1 MFYVKQHE
9 QLLRNEMVKLKN
21 DIRLVIFTDVK
32 IQEDGKKIRRCMSC
46 DGTASLLDKL
56 SEFSNGKLLVEEYSI
71 YENEEIAKKYN
82 VERIPTILFLDKDD
96 REVIRYSGNPLGA
109 ETPPFI
115 QNLVQFSGKRTYFDD
130 IIIENIKKV
139 PKANIKL
146 FFTLTCAY
154 CPAVVPVLGLF
165 AMRSRGKVKVDFIDI
180 DVNQDLAIKYNVS
193 GVPHAMIN
201 EKDHI
206 YGQFTIQD
214 LIEKMTK
221 GQRDFGGMY
230 G

>member
-1 MFYVKQHE
+1 MYVKQHE
-9 QLLRNEMVKLKN
+9 NILRNEMAKLKN
-21 DIRLVIFTDVK
+21 EIKITIFTDVK
-32 IQEDGKKIRRCMSC
+32 TMEDGKKIRRCMAC
-46 DGTASLLDKL
+46 DGTTSLLDQL
-56 SEFSNGKLLVEEYSI
+56 IEFSNGKLAVEEYSI
-71 YENEEIAKKYN
+71 YDNEDVAKKYN
-82 VERIPTILFLDKDD
+82 VERIPTILFLNDEDK
-96 REVIRYSGNPLGA
+96 EVIRYSGNPLGA

-115 QNLVQFSGKRTYFDD
+115 QNLIQFSGARTFYDD
-130 IIIENIKKV
+130 IIIENLKKV
-139 PKANIKL
+139 QKADIKL

-154 CPAVVPVLGLF
+154 CPAVVPILGLL

-180 DVNQDLAIKYNVS
+180 DVNQDLAMKYQVS

-214 LIEKMTK
+214 LIEKMTRGK
-221 GQRDFGGMY
+221 RDFGGMY